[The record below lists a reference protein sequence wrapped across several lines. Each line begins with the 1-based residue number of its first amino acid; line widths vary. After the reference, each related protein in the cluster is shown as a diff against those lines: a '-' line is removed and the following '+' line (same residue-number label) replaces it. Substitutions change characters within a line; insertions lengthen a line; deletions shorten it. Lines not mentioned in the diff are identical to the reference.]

1 MKFLSDGPTGITRRR
16 RSASCTRKAYRR
28 NRRVWEKRRER
39 ERKKKTRREHG
50 RELVCSGGFLSKKK
64 KKKKIH
70 PFLPPRAELI
80 GDGGSIR
87 LSVAQRSSESFL
99 AIQRPSGEMHPSLS
113 SSILSLPP
121 STRLFSPLACRKVVP
136 TGGEISLFFDT
147 DPNAE

>member
-39 ERKKKTRREHG
+39 EKKENTARTRSRA
-50 RELVCSGGFLSKKK
+50 RLLWRLSFEKK

-99 AIQRPSGEMHPSLS
+99 AVQRPSGEMHPSLS